1 VVGNQT
7 AKGNEPERM
16 DTEALIKELRWL
28 RWALAVIAG
37 LVGAL
42 AVHLIFVQTFLPD
55 LLGQGSFDVS
65 TQKGAIALADS
76 LGGLVFLILAAPTLS
91 VGRQRKQGGGR
102 P

>member
-1 VVGNQT
+1 VVESKVIN
-7 AKGNEPERM
+7 NSESEHLR
-16 DTEALIKELRWL
+16 TETLIRELRWL

-55 LLGQGSFDVS
+55 LLGQASANV
-65 TQKGAIALADS
+65 TAQKGAIALADS

-91 VGRQRKQGGGR
+91 VGGRIKRK
-102 P
+102 